1 MGLNL
6 GAQVESGQAGVEM
19 GAGLPGLGKPG
30 EWGLWQVYSR
40 TQRTLEPGKGRPSQG
55 GGSPWC

>member
-1 MGLNL
+1 M

-30 EWGLWQVYSR
+30 RVGAMAGALAGHRELWSPEKRGPARVEGLHGAEV
-40 TQRTLEPGKGRPSQG
+40 
-55 GGSPWC
+55 

>member
-6 GAQVESGQAGVEM
+6 GAQVESRQAGVEM

-30 EWGLWQVYSR
+30 RVRAMAGALAG
-40 TQRTLEPGKGRPSQG
+40 RTLEPRKARPSQG
-55 GGSPWC
+55 GGSPWR